1 MAEKILNTRIQLKY
15 DTWENWSKT
24 TEAGKGGNLVL
35 KAGEVAITTI
45 QTGDSIKQ
53 ATPPTVM
60 FKVGDGTSKFSGL
73 PWASAL
79 AADVYAWAKKAAPDY
94 NDLTNKPTIPTIG
107 NGKITINQAGKEVG
121 SFTVNQSSPTTID
134 LTDADTDTQYQLV
147 LSGHT
152 LKLQSRAKGG
162 AWADVSDQSFTLP
175 DNNTTYS
182 FAEGTTNGAFTVTP
196 SDGTAQSVKIHGLG
210 SAAYTASTAYDAA
223 GTAAGVQSALLGSD
237 DSAAGSDT
245 IKGANKAAAA
255 ASQAA
260 ANAQSIANGKYS
272 KPTGGIPKTDLA
284 AAVQTSLGKADSA
297 IQAHQTIATGTA
309 NGTIAVAGKDVAVKG
324 LAALAYKS
332 SLVKGDVGL
341 GNVENKALDSTVTA
355 NSGNYITSGAV
366 KTAIDSAI
374 SGVTQFDVV
383 KYDSFDKLPT
393 TGKKGVIYIIA
404 HTHSDG
410 NDSYDEYIWNTA
422 LTTPA
427 YEKIGNTDVNL
438 DNYVNTLSGTTNS
451 GVVTNISKSGN
462 TISVTSKSLAT
473 SSPAASGN
481 ATSFIDTISQ
491 AADGKITAT
500 KKSIANATTSAAG
513 LMNSADKIKLDGVA
527 TGATKVTDSTVSGW
541 GYIKSYTDTNQ
552 KIKAKSGSTDVIFGA
567 NDVVEI
573 AAGTNVTVTPDAANK
588 KITIASTDTGVTS
601 VEVTGTG
608 NAVTAATVSGRKM
621 TLTKGATFLT
631 SHQDISGKQDKIK
644 AGNHITIDS
653 DGVTVNAAWPTAS
666 DSGYAGINKTG
677 TVTSVSTTANNG
689 LKVTNGTTAAVIDI
703 DDSVVFILNGGSST
717 ETI

>member
-60 FKVGDGTSKFSGL
+60 FKVGDGTSKFSEL

-94 NDLTNKPTIPTIG
+94 NDLTNTPTIPTVG
-107 NGKITINQAGKEVG
+107 NGKIIIKQGTVEKG
-121 SFTVNQSSPTTID
+121 SFTVNQSGPTTITLD
-134 LTDADTDTQYQLV
+134 PDTDTDTQYQLV

-162 AWADVSDQSFTLP
+162 AWADVSGQSFTLP

-196 SDGTAQSVKIHGLG
+196 SGGTAQSVKIHGLG

-245 IKGANKAAAA
+245 IRGANKAAAA

-260 ANAQSIANGKYS
+260 ANAQSTANGKYS

-297 IQAHQTIATGTA
+297 IQAHQTITTGTA

-324 LAALAYKS
+324 LAALAYKA
-332 SLVKGDVGL
+332 SLGKSDVGL
-341 GNVENKALDSTVTA
+341 GNVENKTLDSTVTA

-374 SGVTQFDVV
+374 SGVTQFDIV

-393 TGKKGVIYIIA
+393 TGVKGVIYIIA
-404 HTHSDG
+404 HAHSDG

-438 DNYVNTLSGTTNS
+438 DNYVNTLSGTANS

-491 AADGKITAT
+491 AADGKINAT
-500 KKSIANATTSAAG
+500 KKSIANATTSTAG
-513 LMNSADKIKLDGVA
+513 LMSSADKTKLEGIA

-552 KIKAKSGSTDVIFGA
+552 KIKAKSGSTDVTFGA
-567 NDVVEI
+567 NDIVEI
-573 AAGTNVTVTPDAANK
+573 AAGTNVTVTPDSTNK
-588 KITIASTDTGVTS
+588 KITIAATDTGVTG
-601 VEVTGTG
+601 VEVAGTG
-608 NAVTAATVSGRKM
+608 NAVTAASISGRKM

-631 SHQDISGKQDKIK
+631 SQDISGKQDKIK
-644 AGNHITIDS
+644 AGTHITIGS

-677 TVTSVSTTANNG
+677 TVTSVSTTAHNG
-689 LKVTNGTTAAVIDI
+689 LKVTNGTTAAVVDI
-703 DDSVVFILNGGSST
+703 DDTVVFVLNGGSST
-717 ETI
+717 ENI